1 MVSLKLYI
9 LSLMKDER
17 DGLFGVLIKGL
28 LHFLSLVY
36 ALAISFVDWSY
47 RSGLRRQHKIGVPVV
62 SIGNITLGG
71 TGKTPFAVFLADH
84 FLNAGKKPAVLI
96 RGYGADESR
105 MLRDELP
112 DVPVFTGQDRVRSAR
127 LAVESGSDV
136 LILDDAFQHR
146 RIARDLNILMLDS
159 VSLFGNGFLFPRGL
173 LREPVS
179 SIKRADIFVLT
190 KTDRIGPQRRE
201 SIVRELGRLAP
212 GKPVVQTRH
221 RPLFLTDVT
230 GAAYPAE
237 SLSGKKVCLASGIVD
252 PGYFAFLME
261 RAGAVIAARCDYTDH
276 HRYRQLD
283 IDTIS
288 AECAR
293 KNAEAVIF
301 TKKDYVKIREL
312 DTSRIEDKL
321 FVLNVAIDIT
331 QGKEN
336 LVAGLN
342 SIVSG

>member
-1 MVSLKLYI
+1 AVTVM
-9 LSLMKDER
+9 
-17 DGLFGVLIKGL
+17 
-28 LHFLSLVY
+28 
-36 ALAISFVDWSY
+36 
-47 RSGLRRQHKIGVPVV
+47 IG
-62 SIGNITLGG
+62 IIAACRN
-71 TGKTPFAVFLADH
+71 
-84 FLNAGKKPAVLI
+84 
-96 RGYGADESR
+96 YGADENR

-179 SIKRADIFVLT
+179 SMKRADIFVLT